1 MYQLLRLC
9 KVVSCR
15 SPRFQVPVRRPVV
28 GEFLVKEIPA
38 LESVKAE
45 ALRPVCRLDII
56 SLAAEITDKVHF
68 ILPLFPNAT
77 VIRIADGHYSDIH
90 IIATCSQFIVYD
102 VFCQMRLFNPLRY
115 KIPFDFP

>member
-1 MYQLLRLC
+1 MFIVVIPLLSLC
-9 KVVSCR
+9 TTDGSLFFC
-15 SPRFQVPVRRPVV
+15 FH
-28 GEFLVKEIPA
+28 PA
-38 LESVKAE
+38 
-45 ALRPVCRLDII
+45 CRLDII
-56 SLAAEITDKVHF
+56 SFAAEITDKVHF

-115 KIPFDFP
+115 KSRLISIVCSLFCAICH

>member
-15 SPRFQVPVRRPVV
+15 SPRLQVPVRRPVV

-38 LESVKAE
+38 LDSVRAE
-45 ALRPVCRLDII
+45 ALQAVRSSIHCLNTKHPVCRLDII
-56 SLAAEITDKVHF
+56 SFAAEITDKVHF

-90 IIATCSQFIVYD
+90 IIATCSQFIAYD
-102 VFCQMRLFNPLRY
+102 VFC
-115 KIPFDFP
+115 

>member
-38 LESVKAE
+38 LDSVKAE
-45 ALRPVCRLDII
+45 HSGRTLLNTLFEHRNI
-56 SLAAEITDKVHF
+56 SFAAEITDKVHF

-102 VFCQMRLFNPLRY
+102 VFC
-115 KIPFDFP
+115 